1 GLEKRGLYL
10 DETIMRMC
18 YTHKRLFATLAA
30 NLINEGDKARAKK
43 VLEYMNQVMPE
54 YNVPTNYFSGGMDI
68 AGCYIL
74 LGMKKEAV
82 RIISGMWK
90 EAVQYM
96 HWYNDMTPSRFAMSQ
111 QECVTQIYIM
121 QRLYELAVDADKK
134 LAEQY
139 VDEFTNVVGAYQA
152 RGGQLPE

>member
-1 GLEKRGLYL
+1 
-10 DETIMRMC
+10 
-18 YTHKRLFATLAA
+18 
-30 NLINEGDKARAKK
+30 
-43 VLEYMNQVMPE
+43 
-54 YNVPTNYFSGGMDI
+54 VPTNYFSGGMDI

-74 LGMKKEAV
+74 LGMKKEAS

-90 EAVQYM
+90 EAVQYI

>member
-1 GLEKRGLYL
+1 
-10 DETIMRMC
+10 
-18 YTHKRLFATLAA
+18 
-30 NLINEGDKARAKK
+30 
-43 VLEYMNQVMPE
+43 
-54 YNVPTNYFSGGMDI
+54 
-68 AGCYIL
+68 
-74 LGMKKEAV
+74 
-82 RIISGMWK
+82 
-90 EAVQYM
+90 
-96 HWYNDMTPSRFAMSQ
+96 MSQ